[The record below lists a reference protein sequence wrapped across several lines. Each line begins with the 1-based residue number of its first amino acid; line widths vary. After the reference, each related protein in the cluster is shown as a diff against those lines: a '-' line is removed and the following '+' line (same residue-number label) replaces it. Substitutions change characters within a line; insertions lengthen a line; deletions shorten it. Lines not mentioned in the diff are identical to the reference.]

1 MSKFSIAI
9 NDGRRAQILVIAVTI
24 LLWTVGYPLS
34 AANAQDKNANSAPK
48 AATTVAIE
56 SLTAQQRLSSSP
68 DSLIVKVQLGRVV
81 SLGVLRKEHT
91 ARLARFANATKLG
104 QQLATKL
111 TVPLT
116 GSTLVPMTLDPKGAA
131 DYQSFCKAA
140 AASGCLYFPGPAGYW
155 ATIPGQNPNLQFIY
169 DPLVTDA
176 SDCQSQ
182 GGIID
187 PAGGGGCAY
196 GYPYTYNAQ
205 FNAGPPPPPG
215 KPIGAG
221 VVSTK
226 KLCSSPITVNV
237 DPKGAIVMQ
246 GNFAASQFNV
256 TTNSTLTCILDVL
269 VPTGYI
275 PH

>member
-1 MSKFSIAI
+1 
-9 NDGRRAQILVIAVTI
+9 
-24 LLWTVGYPLS
+24 
-34 AANAQDKNANSAPK
+34 
-48 AATTVAIE
+48 
-56 SLTAQQRLSSSP
+56 
-68 DSLIVKVQLGRVV
+68 
-81 SLGVLRKEHT
+81 
-91 ARLARFANATKLG
+91 
-104 QQLATKL
+104 
-111 TVPLT
+111 
-116 GSTLVPMTLDPKGAA
+116 VPMTLDPKGAI

-155 ATIPGQNPNLQFIY
+155 ATIPGQEPNLLFIY

-187 PAGGGGCAY
+187 SVGGGGGGCAY

-205 FNAGPPPPPG
+205 FNPGPPPPPG

-221 VVSTK
+221 VTSTK
-226 KLCSSPITVNV
+226 QLCTAPVTATV
-237 DPKGAIVMQ
+237 DPKGAIVMS

-256 TTNSTLTCILDVL
+256 TTSSTLTCILVVL
-269 VPTGYI
+269 VPTGYV